1 MAAECSYF
9 VLDRTNQGEST
20 RDSGPGEEPMPNRRF
35 LGDFALLL
43 AAALG
48 GYGLLLVGFGLGL

>member
-1 MAAECSYF
+1 
-9 VLDRTNQGEST
+9 
-20 RDSGPGEEPMPNRRF
+20 MPNRRF